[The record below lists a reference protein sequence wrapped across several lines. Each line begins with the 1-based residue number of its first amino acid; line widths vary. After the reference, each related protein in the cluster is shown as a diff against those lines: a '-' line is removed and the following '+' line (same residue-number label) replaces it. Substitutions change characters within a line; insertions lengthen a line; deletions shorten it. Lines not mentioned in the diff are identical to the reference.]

1 MSELLFSLLCFN
13 INRKSNRQ
21 SIIDYLSKGK
31 FHICFLQEIP
41 KSEVKTYENSAKSYY
56 RDILQ
61 THGYDAIYLQEGQGS
76 QPCNCLFYKKSEFS
90 VVKIDEKPYALDKD
104 ADTDDRKPDILK
116 EFEAKLVHGGH
127 DHDKLKN
134 RACLVMLQYTG
145 SGSSAWN
152 PRIIVVS
159 IHNPYKVPNDV
170 AQSNP
175 TQLFS
180 ALDYLGQ
187 TIGCPVL
194 VAGDFNC
201 ELLKMKVN
209 TRGFIVPSYN
219 PTIHRVHK
227 NRIDFFAYKNYVGCT
242 EIELDNV
249 HADLVLKDDCLV
261 KGNGGQ
267 YYLDHKYAGEWSS
280 ILQDIDSKVSDHDPL
295 RATLTVKPVHVLPT
309 LTISYYNVNNN
320 QNATDYLAKINHT
333 SDCVILNNIDIEAT
347 PERLSCHYSV
357 KKQLAASTVFYYN
370 QLKFLSKHDI
380 LGQSI
385 SYLDN
390 NNLKIILA
398 FIHKV
403 ADKGIN
409 MKDEITKI
417 LSEAGHKAVIVMG
430 DFNSAELPADLP
442 LVVEQCES
450 PPYIW
455 DIKTY

>member
-1 MSELLFSLLCFN
+1 MSELSFSILCFN
-13 INRKSNRQ
+13 INRHHDNQ
-21 SIIDYLSKGK
+21 SIIDYLSSGK
-31 FHICFLQEIP
+31 FHLCFLQEVP
-41 KSEVKTYENSAKSYY
+41 NSEVRTHKNSPKSYY
-56 RDILQ
+56 RGILQ
-61 THGYDAIYLQEGQGS
+61 TYGYDAIYLQEGQMSASSAS
-76 QPCNCLFYKKSEFS
+76 QPCNCLLYKKSEFS
-90 VVKIDEKPYALDKD
+90 VVKIDEKQYALDKD
-104 ADTDDRKPDILK
+104 ACIDEMKPDILK
-116 EFEAKLVHGGH
+116 EFEAKLTHGGH
-127 DHDKLKN
+127 DKLEK
-134 RACLVMLQYTG
+134 RACLVMLQYIG

-159 IHNPYKVPNDV
+159 IYNPYKVTNDLV
-170 AQSNP
+170 QSNP

-187 TIGCPVL
+187 ITGCPVL

-227 NRIDFFAYKNYVGCT
+227 SRIDFFAYKNYVGCT

-333 SDCVILNNIDIEAT
+333 SDFVILNNIDIEAT
-347 PERLSCHYSV
+347 LATEIKLSSLQC
-357 KKQLAASTVFYYN
+357 KETVSSIYC
-370 QLKFLSKHDI
+370 LL
-380 LGQSI
+380 LQS
-385 SYLDN
+385 
-390 NNLKIILA
+390 A
-398 FIHKV
+398 
-403 ADKGIN
+403 
-409 MKDEITKI
+409 
-417 LSEAGHKAVIVMG
+417 
-430 DFNSAELPADLP
+430 
-442 LVVEQCES
+442 
-450 PPYIW
+450 
-455 DIKTY
+455 